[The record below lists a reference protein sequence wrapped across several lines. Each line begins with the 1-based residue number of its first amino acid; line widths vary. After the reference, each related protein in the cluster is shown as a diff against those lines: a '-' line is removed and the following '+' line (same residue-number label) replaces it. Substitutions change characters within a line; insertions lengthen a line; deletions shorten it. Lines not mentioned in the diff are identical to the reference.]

1 VGGNKWGVYGNGSLL
16 LDEEMRNFDEM
27 VEYYRNH
34 PEEAKN
40 ILKHAGKLEEDKWV
54 DKRQKNPDEIVVE
67 NIKMFHLEN
76 MSPEHLWIGC
86 YTEDGR
92 IYHLNIS
99 AKGGKLTY
107 YWSNE
112 TP

>member
-1 VGGNKWGVYGNGSLL
+1 
-16 LDEEMRNFDEM
+16 MRNFEKM

-34 PEEAKN
+34 PEEAKS

-54 DKRQKNPDEIVVE
+54 DKRQKNPDEIVLE
-67 NIKMFHLEN
+67 NVKMFHLEN
-76 MSPEHLWIGC
+76 MSPEHLWAAAYC
-86 YTEDGR
+86 EDGR
-92 IYHLNIS
+92 IFHLNIF

-107 YWSNE
+107 YWSDE

>member
-1 VGGNKWGVYGNGSLL
+1 
-16 LDEEMRNFDEM
+16 MRNFDEM

-76 MSPEHLWIGC
+76 MTPEHLWAAAYC
-86 YTEDGR
+86 EDGK
-92 IYHLNIS
+92 IYHLNIF

-107 YWSNE
+107 YWSEE
-112 TP
+112 T

>member
-1 VGGNKWGVYGNGSLL
+1 MKHF
-16 LDEEMRNFDEM
+16 EKM

-40 ILKHAGKLEEDKWV
+40 ILKHAGKLEPDKWKDDTV
-54 DKRQKNPDEIVVE
+54 EKGLKNADEIVLE
-67 NIKMFHLEN
+67 NVKMLHLEQMN
-76 MSPEHLWIGC
+76 ETSLWIGC
-86 YTEDGR
+86 YTEDSK

-99 AKGGKLTY
+99 AKDDKLF
-107 YWSNE
+107 YWWSDE

>member
-1 VGGNKWGVYGNGSLL
+1 MNHFEK
-16 LDEEMRNFDEM
+16 M

-40 ILKHAGKLEEDKWV
+40 ILKHASMLDENAWKTND
-54 DKRQKNPDEIVVE
+54 DKRVENPDEIVIE

-76 MSPEHLWIGC
+76 MTPEHLWVSVYGN
-86 YTEDGR
+86 DGK
-92 IYHLNIS
+92 IYHLNIF
-99 AKGGKLTY
+99 AKDNKLEY
-107 YWSNE
+107 YWSDE

>member
-1 VGGNKWGVYGNGSLL
+1 
-16 LDEEMRNFDEM
+16 MRNFEKM
-27 VEYYRNH
+27 VEYYQNH

-76 MSPEHLWIGC
+76 MSPEHLWCGV
-86 YTEDGR
+86 YGEDGR
-92 IYHLNIS
+92 IFHLNIS

-107 YWSNE
+107 Y
-112 TP
+112 

>member
-1 VGGNKWGVYGNGSLL
+1 MKHFEN
-16 LDEEMRNFDEM
+16 M

-40 ILKHAGKLEEDKWV
+40 ILKHAGMLDETKWEGNKV
-54 DKRQKNPDEIVVE
+54 ENRQKNPDEIVIE

-76 MSPEHLWIGC
+76 MTPEHLWASV
-86 YTEDGR
+86 YENDGK

-99 AKGGKLTY
+99 AKDDKLF
-107 YWSNE
+107 YWWSDE

>member
-1 VGGNKWGVYGNGSLL
+1 MK
-16 LDEEMRNFDEM
+16 DFEKM

-76 MSPEHLWIGC
+76 MSPEHLWAAAYC
-86 YTEDGR
+86 EDGR
-92 IYHLNIS
+92 IFHLNIS

-107 YWSNE
+107 YWSEE
-112 TP
+112 TPE

>member
-1 VGGNKWGVYGNGSLL
+1 
-16 LDEEMRNFDEM
+16 MRNFEKM

-54 DKRQKNPDEIVVE
+54 DKRQKNPDEIVLE
-67 NIKMFHLEN
+67 NVKMFHLEN
-76 MSPEHLWIGC
+76 MSPEHLWAAAYC
-86 YTEDGR
+86 EDGR
-92 IYHLNIS
+92 IFHLNIF

-107 YWSNE
+107 YWSDE

>member
-1 VGGNKWGVYGNGSLL
+1 MTDRIKNP
-16 LDEEMRNFDEM
+16 DEM

-76 MSPEHLWIGC
+76 MSPEHLWAAAYC
-86 YTEDGR
+86 EDGR
-92 IYHLNIS
+92 IFHLNIS

-107 YWSNE
+107 YWSEE

>member
-1 VGGNKWGVYGNGSLL
+1 L
-16 LDEEMRNFDEM
+16 LDEEMRNFEKM

-40 ILKHAGKLEEDKWV
+40 ILKHAGKLEEEKWV

-76 MSPEHLWIGC
+76 MSPEHLWMSVNC
-86 YTEDGR
+86 EDGR
-92 IYHLNIS
+92 LYHLNIF

-107 YWSNE
+107 YWSQE
-112 TP
+112 AP

>member
-1 VGGNKWGVYGNGSLL
+1 MK
-16 LDEEMRNFDEM
+16 DFEKM

-54 DKRQKNPDEIVVE
+54 DKRQKNPDEIVLE
-67 NIKMFHLEN
+67 NVKMFHLEN
-76 MSPEHLWIGC
+76 MSPEHLWAAAYC
-86 YTEDGR
+86 EDGK

-107 YWSNE
+107 YWSDE